1 MRIGQKV
8 RLLKDNSIVA
18 ITDSTFFKLDG
29 QKHIRYQVKT
39 KCKNRCWYPAEELA
53 PVTEQVKVTMSSEDG
68 KELLAKLEFN
78 HDKQKLNINLTGNPV
93 NLKEHSGL
101 HVRLMSIL
109 IDRLAGDD
117 KNLNKKVQYKQQ
129 KL

>member
-39 KCKNRCWYPAEELA
+39 RSNNRCWYPAEELA

-78 HDKQKLNINLTGNPV
+78 HDKQELNIKLTGNPV

-101 HVRLMSIL
+101 HVRFMSIL
-109 IDRLAGDD
+109 INGITDGN
-117 KNLNKKVQYKQQ
+117 KIVSKKVQSKPQ
-129 KL
+129 